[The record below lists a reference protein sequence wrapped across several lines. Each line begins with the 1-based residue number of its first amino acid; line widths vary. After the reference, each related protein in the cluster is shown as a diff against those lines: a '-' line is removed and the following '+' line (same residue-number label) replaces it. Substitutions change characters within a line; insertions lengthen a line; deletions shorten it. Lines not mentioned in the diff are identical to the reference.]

1 MVDYLN
7 ARMMEKRGINHDILI
22 EHIWRGAITS
32 RVDAKAMEG
41 MTTLMD
47 GQLLQLDMLDRFTS
61 RGENLAGWKVG
72 LTSGRSRDAFG
83 KGVRPFGYILANR
96 ILKSGETLHYQ
107 YIKNCGIEN
116 ELCFIM
122 GEHLAGDLVNA
133 DMVRKAV
140 CAVAPAF
147 EITETRIEGPADPG
161 IRVADNLSHWGI
173 VVGPQTLPVPDDFDF
188 EGLEVVLCN
197 DGREVERVVARGRI
211 DDHFESIAAMIR
223 ELAKFD
229 LGVRDGHRIITGS
242 LTRQRIES
250 PGHWDADFSGLG
262 SVAINFA

>member
-32 RVDAKAMEG
+32 RVDAEAMEG

-61 RGENLAGWKVG
+61 RGEDLAGWKVG

-133 DMVRKAV
+133 EMVRKAV

-147 EITETRIEGPADPG
+147 EITETRIEGRADPG

-188 EGLEVVLCN
+188 EGLEVVLRS

-242 LTRQRIES
+242 LTHQRIDS

-262 SVAINFA
+262 SVAIDFA